1 MKTLRN
7 YDVSQLD
14 PRIQPLYR
22 GDEATISA
30 IINSTDGFIRQPL
43 GLNEAELRQL
53 VVFLQSLTD
62 PAARDLSNLIPASV
76 PSGLPV
82 R

>member
-1 MKTLRN
+1 MQVLGVETSCDETSAAMLN
-7 YDVSQLD
+7 G
-14 PRIQPLYR
+14 R
-22 GDEATISA
+22 GDDATITA
-30 IINSTDGFIRQPL
+30 ILNSTEPFLRRPL
-43 GLNEAELRQL
+43 GLSEVELHQL

-62 PAARDLSNLIPASV
+62 PAARDLSGLVPASV